1 VSLVWKLLRQ
11 HISVPQ
17 LAGFFLANLVGM
29 LIVLLGFQFY
39 RDVLPVFTAEDSF
52 MKSDFIIISKKIGAA
67 NALSSRGN
75 SFSRDEVNEI
85 EEQPFVTKTGQ
96 FTRAE
101 YKLDASMGVGG
112 QSLLNSEFF
121 LESVPDDFID
131 VPLTDWSY
139 KEGGREVPV
148 IIPRSYINMYNF
160 GFAQSHGLPKISD
173 GVLGMVD
180 LRIVIRGAGGQRDEF
195 RGRVVGLSGRLN
207 SILVPQSFMVWSNAQ
222 YAPNAE
228 SEPTRLL
235 VQVDNPTDERIHK
248 FLERRSYDTEDDRLD
263 AERTVGFLRLVVV
276 LVMAIG
282 LVIAVLSFYILMLSI
297 YLLVEKN
304 ASKLENLLLM
314 GYSPRQVARPY
325 QLLAIGLNAVVLAA
339 ALGGLWFV
347 RAYYMGRLADFFP
360 QVSGGSFMPAVCL
373 GVALFVFV
381 SLLNL
386 LTIGRKMVLIWR
398 RKE

>member
-1 VSLVWKLLRQ
+1 MSLVWKLLRQ

-17 LAGFFLANLVGM
+17 LAGFFFANLAGM

-52 MKSDFIIISKKIGAA
+52 MKSDFIIVSKKIGAA
-67 NALSSRGN
+67 SALSSHGN
-75 SFSRDEVNEI
+75 SFSRDEVNEL

-101 YKLDASMGVGG
+101 YKLDASLGVGG

-131 VPLTDWSY
+131 VPLTDWKY
-139 KEGGREVPV
+139 KEGAHEVPV

-180 LRIVIRGAGGQRDEF
+180 LRIVIRGSKGEREEF
-195 RGRVVGLSGRLN
+195 KGRVVGLSGRLN
-207 SILVPQSFMVWSNAQ
+207 SILVPEAFMRWSNATF
-222 YAPNAE
+222 APNAE
-228 SEPTRLL
+228 SEPSRLL
-235 VQVDNPTDERIHK
+235 VQVDNPTDERIRK
-248 FLERRSYDTEDDRLD
+248 FLDKRSYDTEDDRLD
-263 AERTVGFLRLVVV
+263 AERTVGFLRLIVV
-276 LVMAIG
+276 LVMAVG
-282 LVIAVLSFYILMLSI
+282 LVIAILSFYILMLSI

-304 ASKLENLLLM
+304 ASKLENLLLI
-314 GYSPRQVARPY
+314 GYSPGQVARPY
-325 QLLAIGLNAVVLAA
+325 QWLAVGLNAVVLVA
-339 ALGGLWFV
+339 ALIALWFI
-347 RAYYMGRLADFFP
+347 RGYHMNRLADFFP
-360 QVSGGSFMPAVCL
+360 QITDGSFRPAVVL
-373 GVALFVFV
+373 GVALFLLV
-381 SLLNL
+381 SLMNL
-386 LTIGRKMVLIWR
+386 IAIGRKMHIIWK